1 LGPQI
6 RLLPVPN
13 FGVNN
18 QHQPSATSQPN
29 RPTVGTTSQR
39 TNLTRRM

>member
-18 QHQPSATSQPN
+18 RYICTSC
-29 RPTVGTTSQR
+29 
-39 TNLTRRM
+39 TREARACSLVFSKVKN